1 MAGRFKKLPRSG
13 STRKTTSMRLT
24 VEPTR
29 WWSSIGRGILLRSWG
44 EGVFSRAHR
53 ITTGT
58 GCDDILRTDDGDH
71 TVRKCTLEGKVLFT
85 LGVPGKPAPFMSGA
99 PFHRCTHV
107 ALDSRA
113 GEFYVSDGYG
123 NGRVHKYTA
132 AGSCFPGRH
141 QRQPPGSSTSP
152 ITLPQIRTAG
162 SMSPTGR
169 ITVFRCSIHGKFK
182 D

>member
-29 WWSSIGRGILLRSWG
+29 WWSSIGRGISCARG
-44 EGVFSRAHR
+44 AKAFFRAPIASLWDR
-53 ITTGT
+53 MRRY
-58 GCDDILRTDDGDH
+58 CTDDGDH

-107 ALDSRA
+107 ALDSHA

-169 ITVFRCSIHGKFK
+169 ITVFSCSIPR
-182 D
+182 